1 MERGIQMK
9 SFFSRHLAKIIMITS
24 LATMLGVMIFS
35 ASGDSPIRD
44 EEPHIAAGYSYLT
57 KGDYRLNPE
66 HPPLIKDLAAFPLL
80 FLNLNFPD
88 KLWSEGLNNQWEI
101 GHKFLFNYGN
111 NPDVM
116 LFWSRL
122 PIMLLSVL
130 LGYLVFRWARELYG
144 NKAASL
150 AVVLYAFDA
159 NIIAHSR
166 YVTTDLGVAFAF
178 FLHLY
183 VLWKFINTPNWK
195 TLFYSG
201 LTFGVVLV
209 TKFSAALLVPIYGLV
224 FLYLVFKNQKV
235 KSKVVIFSKMASD
248 AIFSR
253 FLGYF
258 AGFGAV
264 AVIGVALMYFFYL
277 PHTLNMNE
285 SQQKALISENMYTGT
300 EPIKKVA
307 EISTPFA
314 QYLLGF
320 TMVSAHVSSGHA
332 SYLLGKAADGFRM
345 YYPVAFGVKTPLPE
359 IILIL
364 TTFVLLIY
372 RKFKSINW
380 FNEFYLLVPVA
391 VFCGMAVLGSLN
403 LGIRYLLP
411 IFPFLFVFVSKTV
424 NLVDFKELSSH
435 IKSKKFFT
443 LSVVSCQLLAVLVL
457 WHIIGSLKTYP
468 HYLSYFNE
476 AIGGPSNGLKY
487 IADSNL
493 DWGQDLKRLKTY
505 VDENNIQNIKI
516 DYFGSGD
523 VEYYFGDKG
532 EVWTSQQGEPTG
544 WFAISASIYAQGTSV
559 WVDHDVNERKRNQ
572 IVDPIYYETLKDRK
586 PEAIIGNSILVY
598 NIK

>member
-1 MERGIQMK
+1 MK
-9 SFFSRHLAKIIMITS
+9 LFLGRHWAKLIMILS
-24 LATMLGVMIFS
+24 LSIMLGVMVFS
-35 ASGDSPIRD
+35 ANGDSPIRD

-80 FLNLNFPD
+80 FLDLNFPD
-88 KLWSEGLNNQWEI
+88 QLWSEGLNNQWVI
-101 GHKFLFNYGN
+101 GHKFLYNYGN

-116 LFWSRL
+116 LFWARL
-122 PIMLLSVL
+122 PIMILSVL
-130 LGYLVFRWARELYG
+130 LGYLVFRWSRELYG
-144 NKAASL
+144 DKAASL
-150 AVVLYAFDA
+150 AVILYAFDA

-166 YVTTDLGVAFAF
+166 YVTTDLGIAFAF

-183 VLWKFINTPNWK
+183 VLWKFLINPTWK
-195 TLFYSG
+195 YFVYTG

-235 KSKVVIFSKMASD
+235 KSRIKYIANIASDSIIKRGIAYMVAFASVVI
-248 AIFSR
+248 
-253 FLGYF
+253 L
-258 AGFGAV
+258 
-264 AVIGVALMYFFYL
+264 GVATMYFFYV

-285 SQQKALISENMYTGT
+285 SLQKSLINENMYSGT
-300 EPIKKVA
+300 EPIEKLA
-307 EISTPFA
+307 EISTPLT
-314 QYLLGF
+314 QYFLGF

-332 SYLLGKAADGFRM
+332 SYLLGKAADGFKM
-345 YYPVAFGVKTPLPE
+345 YYPVAFAVKTPLPE

-364 TTFVLLIY
+364 TTIVLLVL
-372 RKFKSINW
+372 RKFRSLNW
-380 FNEFYLLVPVA
+380 FDEFYLLVPVA
-391 VFCGMAVLGSLN
+391 VFVGMAMAGSLN

-411 IFPFLFVFVSKTV
+411 IFPFLFVFASKTA
-424 NLVDFKELSSH
+424 NLVDFKKALEF
-435 IKSKKFFT
+435 IKSGRFFA
-443 LSVVSCQLLAVLVL
+443 LSVVSCFLSIVLVF
-457 WHIIGSLKTYP
+457 WHIYGSLSAYP

-476 AIGGPSNGLKY
+476 SIGGPKNGLKY

-523 VEYYFGDKG
+523 IEYYFGDKG
-532 EVWTSQQGEPTG
+532 EVWTSQQGAPTG

-559 WVDHDVNERKRNQ
+559 WVDHDVNERKRGK
-572 IVDPIYYETLKDRK
+572 IVDPLYYELLKDRK
-586 PEAIIGNSILVY
+586 PDAIIGNSIMVY